1 MREKL
6 KKNLKIP
13 DVVPVFQRGA
23 VLIVAMIFVLLMTVV
38 GLSAIRGSGMQEAMA
53 GNMRHLQLNFQ
64 AAEAGLRL
72 GETRVDVRI
81 SDEDLPAFDG
91 SDGAFQDLNQPGE
104 NPVFKW
110 SGSDWDAA
118 EKTSV
123 SALNMPDSPAHVVES
138 IVIPV
143 GLESVAM
150 GNAFDHQS
158 LDSLEEGRVYR
169 VTSRYSDDTSGGD
182 VILQSLYKR

>member
-1 MREKL
+1 M
-6 KKNLKIP
+6 KKEAIDFYALP
-13 DVVPVFQRGA
+13 SMQRGA
-23 VLIVAMIFVLLMTVV
+23 VLIVAMIFVLLMTIV

-72 GETRVDVRI
+72 GEARVDVRI
-81 SDEDLPAFDG
+81 DESDLPDFSGA
-91 SDGAFQDLNQPGE
+91 DGAFEDLNQPGKS
-104 NPVFKW
+104 PVFQWDKD
-110 SGSDWDAA
+110 DWAAA

-123 SALNMPDSPAHVVES
+123 SALNMPDSPSHVVES
-138 IVIPV
+138 IIIPV
-143 GLESVAM
+143 GLESAAM

>member
-1 MREKL
+1 MKS
-6 KKNLKIP
+6 ISIVSVSQVAP
-13 DVVPVFQRGA
+13 QRGA

-53 GNMRHLQLNFQ
+53 GNMRHMQLNFQ

-72 GETRVDVRI
+72 GEAKVDVRTL
-81 SDEDLPAFDG
+81 DENLPAFDG
-91 SDGAFQDLNQPGE
+91 SHGSFQDLNQPGE
-104 NPVFKW
+104 KPVFKW
-110 SGSDWDAA
+110 DSSDWNSAD
-118 EKTSV
+118 KTSV
-123 SALNMPDSPAHVVES
+123 SALNMPDSPSHVVES

-150 GNAFDHQS
+150 GNAFDHES
-158 LDSLEEGRVYR
+158 LDNLEEGRVYR
-169 VTSRYSDDTSGGD
+169 VTSRYSDETSGGD

>member
-1 MREKL
+1 MKITPT
-6 KKNLKIP
+6 NLP
-13 DVVPVFQRGA
+13 SVPIFQRGA
-23 VLIVAMIFVLLMTVV
+23 VLIVAMIFVLLMTVI

-53 GNMRHLQLNFQ
+53 GNMRHLHLNFQ

-81 SDEDLPAFDG
+81 PDSELPDFDDA
-91 SDGAFQDLNQPGE
+91 DGAFQDLNQPG
-104 NPVFKW
+104 
-110 SGSDWDAA
+110 
-118 EKTSV
+118 KTSV
-123 SALNMPDSPAHVVES
+123 FLWDNAGWNNAKKISTSALNMPDSPSHVVES

-150 GNAFDHQS
+150 GNGIDHES
-158 LDSLEEGRVYR
+158 LDNLAEGRVYR